1 MTTKQGGI
9 KDVAI
14 GRVDNFRLR
23 LEDIHVRPGWNCR
36 DTDFSTDDAEDLAL
50 AVSIFEG
57 GVKTALTV
65 QWDSTDGKAYLT
77 DGHRRRAA
85 ALYAKHVLGAEIESV
100 PVQTEGRNA
109 SEADR
114 VLSMLVRNS
123 GKPLT
128 PLEQGRVFK
137 RLADYGWTDKQ
148 IAAKAGI
155 TDARV
160 KQVLALQ
167 AAPTSVT
174 EMVKAGTISASLATK
189 ALSASGGDG
198 EKAAASLSKAVE
210 TAQAAGKTHA
220 TAKHLA
226 PKPNLRTV
234 MKEAFDAST
243 VDEKLDELNAYV
255 VIMPAEHFDIVRDLL
270 KL

>member
-9 KDVAI
+9 KDIAL

-23 LEDIHVRPGWNCR
+23 LEDIHIRPEWNCR
-36 DTDFSTDDAEDLAL
+36 DVDFSSDDADDLAL
-50 AVSIFEG
+50 ALSISEV
-57 GVKTALTV
+57 GVKEPLTV
-65 QWDSTDGKAYLT
+65 AWDSADGKAYVT
-77 DGHRRRAA
+77 NGHRRRAA

-100 PVQTEGRNA
+100 PVQTEGRHA

-114 VLSMLVRNS
+114 VLSMIVRNS

-128 PLEQGRVFK
+128 PIEQGRVFK
-137 RLADYGWTDKQ
+137 RLNDLGWSEKQ

-160 KQVLALQ
+160 RQLLTLQ
-167 AAPTSVT
+167 AAPLAVT
-174 EMVKAGTISASLATK
+174 EMVKSGAISASLATK

-198 EKAAASLSKAVE
+198 QKATASLTKAVDN
-210 TAQAAGKTHA
+210 AKAAGKTRA
-220 TAKHLA
+220 TAKHMA
-226 PKPNLRTV
+226 PQPSLRTQL
-234 MKEAFDAST
+234 KDAFDAST
-243 VDEKLDELNAYV
+243 VDEKLDELDAYV
-255 VIMPAEHFDIVRDLL
+255 IIMPAEQFEIVRSLL